1 MSKIQISNQPFSLEA
16 PTPAEFRGWLDQK
29 TGKYFILWLKNEML
43 ELQECWAN
51 GDFTGDSTEKTI
63 QLNSEAI
70 GKINQIA
77 NILLNLDEMKTNEES
92 DEDPDES

>member
-1 MSKIQISNQPFSLEA
+1 MQTISNQPFNLEE

-43 ELQECWAN
+43 LIQEDWAN

-77 NILLNLDEMKTNEES
+77 NILLTLEEMSTDDENS
-92 DEDPDES
+92 EDNQE

>member
-1 MSKIQISNQPFSLEA
+1 MILVTISNQPFDLEE

-43 ELQECWAN
+43 ELQGNWAN
-51 GDFTGDSTEKTI
+51 GDYTGNSTEETI

-77 NILLNLDEMKTNEES
+77 NILLNLDEMKTDDESSEDNEE
-92 DEDPDES
+92 